1 MDHSKTE
8 QHNKVEKKRKDAINQ
23 WIENLSNI
31 VPTVD
36 LTKDSKH
43 MRLEK
48 AYKYIKELEDKNR
61 NLILATTPQTQG
73 NIFELIIERIFSC

>member
-31 VPTVD
+31 VPSVD

-48 AYKYIKELEDKNR
+48 AFNYIKALEEKNR
-61 NLILATTPQTQG
+61 NLILGTIPKTQG
-73 NIFELIIERIFSC
+73 RCSFSFR